1 MQTIPY
7 CYMNKIK
14 NKCFRL
20 NQARARSSKTV
31 TEKKTKKTNKKWR
44 GRGDTLWFKQDG
56 WRQNV
61 SLCLWQCVTEFLHET
76 TLSSL
81 ALLTM
86 NLKDSLTPENKFD
99 TALYCTEQSGLSL
112 NSTYLIPLQFLGT
125 ICYEKFL
132 DLFVVFGQI
141 CQFIYFS

>member
-1 MQTIPY
+1 M
-7 CYMNKIK
+7 
-14 NKCFRL
+14 
-20 NQARARSSKTV
+20 
-31 TEKKTKKTNKKWR
+31 
-44 GRGDTLWFKQDG
+44 
-56 WRQNV
+56 
-61 SLCLWQCVTEFLHET
+61 TEFLHET

-99 TALYCTEQSGLSL
+99 TALYCTEQSGPSL

-132 DLFVVFGQI
+132 DLFVVFLVRFANSSISVRTLFQ
-141 CQFIYFS
+141 